1 MTIQTPS
8 SLPVVTPTA
17 AAPAA
22 TGGVGSKSDEYS
34 GFSFHDL
41 LSIVNPLQHFPVIS
55 TLYRKLTGDTIKPFE
70 RIAGDTL
77 YGGWMG
83 LASSVANLVFEKETG
98 KDFGDTVLAW
108 LGGDNDS
115 KPATQVAAAG
125 NPGSTAV
132 TAQLQ
137 APAPAAAQAPPQ
149 PTGPTTVQAVSG
161 DPGLAALSAS
171 MSASH
176 VDSELAQRAAY
187 AYRRSM
193 TATHAPLSLA
203 PLNLAPAM

>member
-1 MTIQTPS
+1 MAIQTPS
-8 SLPVVTPTA
+8 SLSVPPVATPA
-17 AAPAA
+17 DA
-22 TGGVGSKSDEYS
+22 GRSSGSESDADS

-41 LSIVNPLQHFPVIS
+41 LSIVNPLQHLPVIS
-55 TLYRKLTGDTIKPFE
+55 TLYRRLTGDTIKPFE

-108 LGGDNDS
+108 LSGGSDS
-115 KPATQVAAAG
+115 RPATQLAAAG
-125 NPGSTAV
+125 SPASQTTATQPQAPAAPV
-132 TAQLQ
+132 TAQTKL
-137 APAPAAAQAPPQ
+137 
-149 PTGPTTVQAVSG
+149 PTTASASSVTQMLPGVS
-161 DPGLAALSAS
+161 DPGVAALSAS
-171 MSASH
+171 MAASH

-193 TATHAPLSLA
+193 AASHA